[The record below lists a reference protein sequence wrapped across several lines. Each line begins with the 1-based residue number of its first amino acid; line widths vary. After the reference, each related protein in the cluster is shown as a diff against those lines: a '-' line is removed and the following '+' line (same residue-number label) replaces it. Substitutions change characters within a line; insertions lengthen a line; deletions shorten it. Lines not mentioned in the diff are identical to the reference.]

1 MKHDETN
8 RAYFYLWK
16 LNSPF
21 AIITSVIIF
30 REIGW
35 FNYTRCSSQT
45 TTTQICMII
54 QITNIHHG
62 RSISTCQN
70 HKRNFEQLSKQV
82 YTLFARNCF
91 HEISTIFCD
100 DSNILENRTRY
111 CVEKVKLKMN
121 RALYRRPIY
130 TSKQLLFL
138 GHGILNEITTRLFI
152 KVFQTLIP
160 VLI

>member
-30 REIGW
+30 REIWW

-70 HKRNFEQLSKQV
+70 HQRNFEQLSKQV
-82 YTLFARNCF
+82 YTLFSRNCF
-91 HEISTIFCD
+91 HELKIKFISRNFNHFLRRFKHFGESD
-100 DSNILENRTRY
+100 QILWW
-111 CVEKVKLKMN
+111 KSKIKM
-121 RALYRRPIY
+121 IM
-130 TSKQLLFL
+130 
-138 GHGILNEITTRLFI
+138 HGNEPCII
-152 KVFQTLIP
+152 S
-160 VLI
+160 

>member
-1 MKHDETN
+1 MGDLSVRARITKEILSNYLN
-8 RAYFYLWK
+8 RYIHFFRGIVFTSSK
-16 LNSPF
+16 LNL
-21 AIITSVIIF
+21 F
-30 REIGW
+30 R
-35 FNYTRCSSQT
+35 
-45 TTTQICMII
+45 
-54 QITNIHHG
+54 
-62 RSISTCQN
+62 
-70 HKRNFEQLSKQV
+70 
-82 YTLFARNCF
+82 
-91 HEISTIFCD
+91 EISTIFCD